1 MVREGNVGEDE
12 WLVEGDRAPHG
23 VRIAR
28 KTMYVKA
35 ARNGG
40 TWGRNGRLASVGG
53 RRGWLRR
60 DSGVREGNGGE
71 DEWLVEGDRAHKGV
85 QMAIKTMHWKA
96 ARTEEPGAENEGWL
110 RVSVE
115 TGGFERTAGSAKEM
129 SAGTGCVMRATGPK
143 LECGWRKRTCT

>member
-12 WLVEGDRAPHG
+12 WLVEGDRAQHG

-60 DSGVREGNGGE
+60 DGRVREGNVGE
-71 DEWLVEGDRAHKGV
+71 DDWLVEGDRAHNGLR
-85 QMAIKTMHWKA
+85 MAEHAMRGKA
-96 ARTEEPGAENEGWL
+96 ARNG
-110 RVSVE
+110 
-115 TGGFERTAGSAKEM
+115 
-129 SAGTGCVMRATGPK
+129 
-143 LECGWRKRTCT
+143 